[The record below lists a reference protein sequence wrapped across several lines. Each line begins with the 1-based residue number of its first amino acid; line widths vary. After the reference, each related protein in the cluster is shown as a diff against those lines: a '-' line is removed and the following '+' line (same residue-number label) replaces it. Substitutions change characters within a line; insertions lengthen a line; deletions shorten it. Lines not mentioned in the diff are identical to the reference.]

1 MTDLLDALSNYGWWI
16 LGLLLLVLE
25 VVLPGVYLL
34 FFGIAALVVGMNV
47 LLIGGDWFG
56 WEQQVLAFVVV
67 SAVAVFLGRKWYGSK
82 DEITASDTLNKR
94 TERLIGRESVLSD
107 DIVGGRGR
115 IGIGDSWWSV
125 EGPDLPK
132 GTRVRVV
139 GAEGSVLRVEPAP
152 SPRPPAV

>member
-1 MTDLLDALSNYGWWI
+1 MSDLIGALSDYGWWI

-25 VVLPGVYLL
+25 VVQPGVYLL

-67 SAVAVFLGRKWYGSK
+67 SAVAVFLGRKWYGAK
-82 DEITASDTLNKR
+82 NEITRPDTLNRR
-94 TERLIGRESVLSD
+94 TQRLIGREAVLSD

-115 IGIGDSWWSV
+115 IGIEDSWWSV
-125 EGPDLPK
+125 EGPDMPK
-132 GTRVRVV
+132 GTRVVV
-139 GAEGSVLRVEPAP
+139 IGAEGSVLTVEPAP
-152 SPRPPAV
+152 PPMA

>member
-1 MTDLLDALSNYGWWI
+1 MSDVMAALSDYGWWI

-47 LLIGGDWFG
+47 LLIGGAWFG
-56 WEQQVLAFVVV
+56 WQQQVVAFVVL
-67 SAVAVFLGRKWYGSK
+67 SAVAVFLGRKWYGAK
-82 DEITASDTLNKR
+82 AETAASGMLNKP
-94 TERLIGRESVLSD
+94 TQRLIGREAVLSED
-107 DIVGGRGR
+107 LVGGRGR
-115 IGIGDSWWSV
+115 VGLEDSWWSV

-139 GAEGSVLRVEPAP
+139 GAEGSVLRVEPT
-152 SPRPPAV
+152 SPPDR

>member
-1 MTDLLDALSNYGWWI
+1 MTDWAGALSDYGWWI

-47 LLIGGDWFG
+47 LLIGGEWFG
-56 WEQQVLAFVVV
+56 WQQQVLAFVVL
-67 SAVAVFLGRKWYGSK
+67 SGVAVFLGRKWYGAKTETS
-82 DEITASDTLNKR
+82 APDTLNRR
-94 TERLIGRESVLSD
+94 TQRLIGREAVLSD

-115 IGIGDSWWSV
+115 VGLEDSWWSV
-125 EGPDLPK
+125 EGPDLPV

-139 GAEGSVLRVEPAP
+139 GAEGSVLKFEPVP
-152 SPRPPAV
+152 PPAT